1 MKRIYNDMIIYFGNP
16 RMNMQTKSLDDKQ
29 KTHKIDIF

>member
-1 MKRIYNDMIIYFGNP
+1 MIIYFGNP
-16 RMNMQTKSLDDKQ
+16 RMNMQTKSLDDKH